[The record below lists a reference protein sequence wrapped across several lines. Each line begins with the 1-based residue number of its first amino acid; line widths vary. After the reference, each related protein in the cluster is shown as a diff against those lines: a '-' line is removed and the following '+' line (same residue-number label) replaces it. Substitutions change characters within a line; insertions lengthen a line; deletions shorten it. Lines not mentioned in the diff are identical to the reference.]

1 MLQARAEA
9 LEATGLVTD
18 DNIDLV
24 VASQRKDLELMQS
37 NTDRRVADAL
47 KKQEADRLKKEKE
60 KEDKK
65 KKENDDDTPD
75 YVKALRRESEERENS
90 FRKQIEEMRAAEEK
104 RQSELSELIKVLTE
118 KNETLQ
124 QNYSA
129 LKDENEKAKAEKA
142 KAERSAKIKAKALE
156 LGVPQWR
163 IDEGIIIADDATDEA
178 VAETLTKMAN
188 NIKTNLLPGRQ
199 AGGILG
205 GDKELTKEEAA
216 DIAGRL
222 VK

>member
-1 MLQARAEA
+1 MLQARAES

-60 KEDKK
+60 KDDKK
-65 KKENDDDTPD
+65 KSENNDDTPD

-104 RQSELSELIKVLTE
+104 RQSELSELIKALTE

-124 QNYSA
+124 QNYNT
-129 LKDENEKAKAEKA
+129 LKDESEKAKVEKA

-188 NIKTNLLPGRQ
+188 NIKANLLPGGQ

>member
-1 MLQARAEA
+1 MLQARAES

-60 KEDKK
+60 KDDKK
-65 KKENDDDTPD
+65 KSENNDDTPD

-104 RQSELSELIKVLTE
+104 RQSELS
-118 KNETLQ
+118 
-124 QNYSA
+124 
-129 LKDENEKAKAEKA
+129 
-142 KAERSAKIKAKALE
+142 
-156 LGVPQWR
+156 
-163 IDEGIIIADDATDEA
+163 
-178 VAETLTKMAN
+178 
-188 NIKTNLLPGRQ
+188 
-199 AGGILG
+199 
-205 GDKELTKEEAA
+205 
-216 DIAGRL
+216 
-222 VK
+222 